1 MVESNY
7 DILGILEGSTEKE
20 IRDAFRRLAL
30 QYHSDRGGENEQFI
44 KIKQAYEDLKIGK
57 KYPET
62 DFEKIKNSRVYS
74 DDSESDVRRKNQILG
89 QELSKEM
96 QTAQEWAAAL
106 NRANSTGTR
115 LFGSKTLGEIELE
128 RKANGAL
135 SIKGNFM
142 AGGLSYDGSII
153 MQGNITSPSWTKEF
167 QTNIKLTNGDFKFV
181 NPLDNKYKIE
191 NGARLIAENGNVVV
205 GNIFGR
211 KFRVEDPEGRVGIF
225 QIQEHRTHISAPK
238 GKIIAENVVNTVRLD
253 ADTIVVLNVEDDV
266 VLSAREIL
274 FYGGKLTY
282 DSIIE
287 LKEGGS
293 IRFFE
298 TFSIQGLS
306 GDAIIKL
313 ENGKKI
319 RLFDLKTKKIKII
332 KQKVAD
338 TKFISKLKPNMIIT
352 TTNDRK
358 INQKIINAAKK
369 KDITVYSSDNPE
381 DSDFSNPA
389 IIDFENMIQI
399 AIFTGGQSPAMSK
412 KIKEKSEKVLKK
424 IITNEDIAQIK
435 IQKMARKLAKEVI
448 STSEQRRECLRS
460 IMRDNEIDQLIKDGQ
475 MKKAEKK
482 VSTILRNWK

>member
-7 DILGILEGSTEKE
+7 DILGIVEGSTEKE

-74 DDSESDVRRKNQILG
+74 GDSESDVRRKNQILG

-96 QTAQEWAAAL
+96 KTAEEWAAAL
-106 NRANSTGTR
+106 NRANSTATR

-142 AGGLSYDGSII
+142 AGTLTYDGPII

-167 QTNIKLTNGDFKFV
+167 QTNIHLINGDFKFI
-181 NPLDNKYKIE
+181 NPLENKYKIE
-191 NGARLIAENGNVVV
+191 NGARLIVDNGNIVV

-225 QIQEHRTHISAPK
+225 QIQEHRTHISAPN
-238 GKIIAENVVNTVRLD
+238 GKIIAENVVNTVRLE

-266 VLSAREIL
+266 ILSAREIL
-274 FYGGKLTY
+274 FYGGKFTY
-282 DSIIE
+282 DSVIE
-287 LKEGGS
+287 LKKGGS

-319 RLFDLKTKKIKII
+319 RLFDLKTKKIKDL
-332 KQKVAD
+332 AD
-338 TKFISKLKPNMIIT
+338 EFVPDKAHYAKDATMVGHGFTITYDMLDNLSKKPNKKQNNGWASKFSFKKNNQ
-352 TTNDRK
+352 TN
-358 INQKIINAAKK
+358 
-369 KDITVYSSDNPE
+369 
-381 DSDFSNPA
+381 
-389 IIDFENMIQI
+389 
-399 AIFTGGQSPAMSK
+399 
-412 KIKEKSEKVLKK
+412 
-424 IITNEDIAQIK
+424 
-435 IQKMARKLAKEVI
+435 
-448 STSEQRRECLRS
+448 
-460 IMRDNEIDQLIKDGQ
+460 
-475 MKKAEKK
+475 
-482 VSTILRNWK
+482 